1 MNKLRNFFY
10 FGGPRTFLARPKFH
24 YTIVLEVL
32 SSDFRINTAQK
43 ELPKFGHYY
52 LLIFN
57 KNFAIIF
64 IEGKGKRKQQKEI
77 KKKLKNLLTNRD
89 TSAIIKIQD
98 RKECRTSIKVQVVNF
113 LKKRLIA

>member
-1 MNKLRNFFY
+1 MSAFFAKVDKIKPVYDVAYKVVLFICKLLL
-10 FGGPRTFLARPKFH
+10 GGPRTFLARPKFH

-77 KKKLKNLLTNRD
+77 KK
-89 TSAIIKIQD
+89 S
-98 RKECRTSIKVQVVNF
+98 
-113 LKKRLIA
+113 

>member
-32 SSDFRINTAQK
+32 SSDVRINTAQK
-43 ELPKFGHYY
+43 ELPQFGHYY

-77 KKKLKNLLTNRD
+77 KKVEKSLDKPRHKCYNKD
-89 TSAIIKIQD
+89 T
-98 RKECRTSIKVQVVNF
+98 R
-113 LKKRLIA
+113 